1 MAFWKRKEQKQEE
14 VKSTPVVRECS
25 HKYRDFPWYVE
36 ATYYG
41 NRSYEINVIEPYVC
55 VWCGKRMDKTLQHIT
70 NGGSKED
77 MRRALKGINDVYG
90 DNIQA
95 RAYIEND
102 IADMQLVDRDYL
114 RALAIIKPEA
124 LRGMD
129 QNAQVALRKS

>member
-1 MAFWKRKEQKQEE
+1 MAFWKRKKQQEE
-14 VKSTPVVRECS
+14 VKAPVKLECS

-41 NRSYEINVIEPYVC
+41 NHSYEINVIEPYVC

-70 NGGSKED
+70 NGGSKSD
-77 MRRALKGINDVYG
+77 MREVLARINELYG
-90 DNIQA
+90 DHIQA

-124 LRGMD
+124 LHGMD
-129 QNAQVALRKS
+129 DKAQVALKKG